1 MEYLELKLAINPRE
15 PYAEI
20 LTYHLSEIGFDMFE
34 DTSDGL
40 KAYILAQNYDENN
53 LLQLLK
59 EQSNTSC
66 TVQHEITHIPWKNW
80 NEEWESNFQPEVI
93 ADTIYVR
100 AEFHPS
106 NLGYKHELVIQ
117 PRMAFGTGHHPTT
130 AQVMELMLSIDFK
143 NKSVLDMGS
152 GTGILALLALQLG
165 AKSALAVDN
174 DDNAVD
180 NSRENAIRNELPQ
193 MEALVGESSTIA
205 ERKFEIILA
214 NINRNIILNDLPF
227 YATMLFR
234 NGILVTSGY
243 YTQDLKIIREKASS
257 LGLKYVKHIVKNDWC
272 CAEFIKQ

>member
-227 YATMLFR
+227 YDTMLLR

-243 YTQDLKIIREKASS
+243 YAQDLKIIREKASS
-257 LGLKYVKHIVKNDWC
+257 LGLNYVKHIVKNDWC

>member
-1 MEYLELKLAINPRE
+1 MEYLELKLAISPRE

-34 DTSDGL
+34 DTLDGL
-40 KAYILAQNYDENN
+40 KAYILEQNYDENN

-59 EQSNTSC
+59 EQSNSSY
-66 TVQHEITHIPWKNW
+66 TVQHEVTHIPWKNW
-80 NEEWESNFQPEVI
+80 NEEWESNFQPELI
-93 ADTIYVR
+93 AEKIYVR

-106 NLGYKHELVIQ
+106 NPDYNHELVIQ

-180 NSRENAIRNELPQ
+180 NSRENAIRNNLPQ

-205 ERKFEIILA
+205 DRKFEIILA

-227 YATMLFR
+227 YAEMLFG
-234 NGILVTSGY
+234 NGVLVTSGY
-243 YTQDLKIIREKASS
+243 YEQDLKIIRDKASS
-257 LGLKYVKHIVKNDWC
+257 LGLNYVKHIVKNNWC

>member
-106 NLGYKHELVIQ
+106 NSGYKHELVIQ

-243 YTQDLKIIREKASS
+243 YAQDLKIIREKASS
-257 LGLKYVKHIVKNDWC
+257 LGLNYVKHIVKNDWC

>member
-66 TVQHEITHIPWKNW
+66 TVQHEIMHIPWKNW

-93 ADTIYVR
+93 ADKIYVR
-100 AEFHPS
+100 AEFHP
-106 NLGYKHELVIQ
+106 NNPGYKHELVIQ

-180 NSRENAIRNELPQ
+180 NSRENAIRNGLPH
-193 MEALVGESSTIA
+193 MDTLVGESSTIA

-243 YTQDLKIIREKASS
+243 YAQDLKIIREKASS
-257 LGLKYVKHIVKNDWC
+257 LGLNYVKHIVKNDWC

>member
-59 EQSNTSC
+59 DQSNTSC

-257 LGLKYVKHIVKNDWC
+257 LGLNYVKHIVKNDWC